1 MIVSTQNTK
10 NSNSDAYES
19 YLLAVKHG
27 MMVTKEKKK
36 SSLSLSSSSSIL
48 TMNKMK
54 KNGTSSVHHHHN
66 GLASIASFH
75 NSNHN
80 QKRCGIILYD
90 PEKNKYLLVRGR
102 DSKKWGFPKGH
113 MENGEIEEETARR
126 EFYEETGLEIF
137 GPFDGRVR
145 YGNNIYFFKTQ
156 VENRD
161 LQVRDMNE
169 IDEIQ
174 WLSKTDILSFHKEQ
188 CNFGLSMWR
197 KYLASKTE
205 DRTDDK
211 SLNRK
216 DYMINNSSV
225 NYIKDVNNIKNMN
238 NIKDEDTVENSFQF
252 PILYHYMHPEKKWF
266 DRLSI
271 PVRN

>member
-1 MIVSTQNTK
+1 
-10 NSNSDAYES
+10 
-19 YLLAVKHG
+19 
-27 MMVTKEKKK
+27 
-36 SSLSLSSSSSIL
+36 
-48 TMNKMK
+48 
-54 KNGTSSVHHHHN
+54 
-66 GLASIASFH
+66 
-75 NSNHN
+75 
-80 QKRCGIILYD
+80 
-90 PEKNKYLLVRGR
+90 VRGR

-161 LQVRDMNE
+161 LQIKDMNE

-174 WLSKTDILSFHKEQ
+174 WLSKIDILLFHKEQ

-205 DRTDDK
+205 DKTDYK
-211 SLNRK
+211 TLNRK
-216 DYMINNSSV
+216 DYIL
-225 NYIKDVNNIKNMN
+225 DNIKN
-238 NIKDEDTVENSFQF
+238 EDSVENSFQF
-252 PILYHYMHPEKKWF
+252 PILYHYIHPEKKWF

>member
-1 MIVSTQNTK
+1 
-10 NSNSDAYES
+10 
-19 YLLAVKHG
+19 
-27 MMVTKEKKK
+27 
-36 SSLSLSSSSSIL
+36 
-48 TMNKMK
+48 
-54 KNGTSSVHHHHN
+54 
-66 GLASIASFH
+66 
-75 NSNHN
+75 
-80 QKRCGIILYD
+80 
-90 PEKNKYLLVRGR
+90 
-102 DSKKWGFPKGH
+102 

-126 EFYEETGLEIF
+126 EFYEETGLDVY

-161 LQVRDMNE
+161 LQIKDMNE

-174 WLSKTDILSFHKEQ
+174 WLSKIDILSFHKEQ

-205 DRTDDK
+205 DRT
-211 SLNRK
+211 LNRK
-216 DYMINNSSV
+216 DYTLHNVHDINT
-225 NYIKDVNNIKNMN
+225 IKDVNT
-238 NIKDEDTVENSFQF
+238 IKDEDTLENSFQF

-271 PVRN
+271 PVRS

>member
-1 MIVSTQNTK
+1 MILSTTTPPTSNNK

-19 YLLAVKHG
+19 YLLAVKNG
-27 MMVTKEKKK
+27 MMMNKDKKK
-36 SSLSLSSSSSIL
+36 TSLSTSSLSSIVI
-48 TMNKMK
+48 TNKTK
-54 KNGTSSVHHHHN
+54 KIITHNHN
-66 GLASIASFH
+66 GLASISSFH

-90 PEKNKYLLVRGR
+90 PDKNKYLLVRGR

-113 MENGEIEEETARR
+113 MENGEVEEETARR
-126 EFYEETGLEIF
+126 EFYEETGLDVY

-161 LQVRDMNE
+161 LQVKDMNE

-174 WLSKTDILSFHKEQ
+174 WLSKIDILSFHKEQ

-205 DRTDDK
+205 DKT
-211 SLNRK
+211 LIRK
-216 DYMINNSSV
+216 DYTLHNV
-225 NYIKDVNNIKNMN
+225 HDVNNIKDVT
-238 NIKDEDTVENSFQF
+238 NIRDEDTVENSFQF

-271 PVRN
+271 PVRS

>member
-1 MIVSTQNTK
+1 MILSTPSPPSSLSSSRTK

-19 YLLAVKHG
+19 YLLAVKNG
-27 MMVTKEKKK
+27 MMMSKDKKK
-36 SSLSLSSSSSIL
+36 IS
-48 TMNKMK
+48 
-54 KNGTSSVHHHHN
+54 TSSVMITNQKKKNVTSLPHNHNHN
-66 GLASIASFH
+66 GLASIASSFH
-75 NSNHN
+75 NTNHN

-90 PEKNKYLLVRGR
+90 PDKNKYLLVRGR

-161 LQVRDMNE
+161 LQIKDMNE

-174 WLSKTDILSFHKEQ
+174 WLSKIDILLFHKEQ

-205 DRTDDK
+205 DKTDYK
-211 SLNRK
+211 TLNRK
-216 DYMINNSSV
+216 DYIL
-225 NYIKDVNNIKNMN
+225 DNIKN
-238 NIKDEDTVENSFQF
+238 EDSVENSFQF
-252 PILYHYMHPEKKWF
+252 PILYHYIHPEKKWF